1 MPSIQP
7 QPPTET
13 EKGTGIL
20 GFPFFNSLSDFAAR
34 ACLGLATLRGRAG
47 DMNKPMNVGAPRP
60 INTLSNNSTSS
71 RTPLS
76 LVPSSRPILSSS
88 PPAKRQ
94 KLDES
99 SSNPT
104 HTSATFTV
112 IDPVSPR
119 RRSIGSVSVPDSQR
133 SVASNASASQR
144 SVPEYRNLDLH
155 TKHKRKRSR
164 TNRVGSIF
172 LGQEDVESPRSKP
185 THAPKVDE
193 DITDDEVHLVEPPKA
208 PEVPHQ
214 LKRKEIGQRPISEYA
229 SRFIGTES
237 DPRTRFSKVVDKVEK
252 KTMKFGEADLSPDEL
267 TSNLEE
273 VGEGRPAKR
282 HKPTSSS
289 LSKRGNI
296 SATKFTSASTAKSS
310 SQMEK
315 ACQLQDDN
323 KRNAGM
329 IIGTGLRVLRGASGR
344 CMYQAGYKDDPDPL
358 SLSILEIGHTLFPI
372 DKEKNILAPYKYLTI
387 NLKDVKCFLRVGN
400 EEESCIVSVIFK
412 SANFTNGAGPKLMVE
427 FASKPEFSRFF
438 QWVATYRNTF
448 EKIDIKDC
456 KRVKLEHDLRELMER
471 AQSHII
477 ITDEEAGA
485 LTPDDIRVMQ
495 HNHNGRVPVTK
506 MNPGVTNESKTRPKV
521 RDAMNSSP
529 TARLRGDN
537 IASSPLWND
546 RLASAPRQT
555 RTTRS
560 KFAFLDSP
568 EPGESEPEGWTSLHP
583 GWEKQWRN
591 SLVYPDTGKN
601 RATVDKDDIQRL
613 DEGQFLNDNIIIFY
627 LRYLQKNLEDTNK
640 DLAKRIFFQNT
651 FFYDKLKPTKTGQGI
666 NYDSVKTWTSRVDLF
681 SKDFIIVPINEYAH
695 WYVAIIYNAPSLLRA
710 SASHEQIDGNKNV
723 LLGTT
728 SPNLAATG
736 VEVNREPSEAPSQNG
751 VPSSSISGDNMAAP
765 TQEDVVEN
773 MRRMSID
780 SSNQPNHE
788 AKLNTENSAEKGAGL
803 TPTGN
808 GHKVYEVNDADKAEV
823 EVEHIPTTNIS
834 QTRKKIGKRSS
845 VGPQKYDPNQLRII
859 TLDSLGASHSPTCRY
874 LKQYLIAELRDKKEI
889 EIPASRAMGHT
900 AKDIPEQTNHC
911 DCGLFLLGYI
921 QQFLL
926 DPDAFVKSVLQRDGK
941 IPWSLDPSALRNNIR
956 DLIFKLQKEQQDR
969 ENVALEQKR
978 QARMSKPMMK
988 GNEDQSHTTNLSNT
1002 PLTSEPIIESTSAEK
1017 AGGSKSPSAPLT
1029 SRPPSLKGSSPILG
1043 EALDPSVS
1051 DRNPND
1057 AISKEQMSAP
1067 SAQNDDSR
1075 NTQRGETVDCS
1086 DVEKTQT
1093 KPRSDQHVAA
1103 LPRKTE
1109 PASSHK
1115 THHDVPGTSSSSP
1128 IRGRVAKCCSLSPMA
1143 ESVQIENNF
1152 VPLLSESPSSKGSR
1166 GATPLDPVVVDD
1178 LDSNKRGNAL
1188 QSPQRPSGNPQRRQL
1203 IVEIP
1208 SIKIHGRSPGSKT
1221 DGRKQTEHRSP
1232 HFANRQ
1238 DGEKMTAAKLRDR
1251 PQNDVIDLSDD

>member
-1 MPSIQP
+1 MPSTQP

-13 EKGTGIL
+13 EKGTGIS
-20 GFPFFNSLSDFAAR
+20 GFLSDLAAR
-34 ACLGLATLRGRAG
+34 ACSGLATLRGRAG

-99 SSNPT
+99 SVNPA
-104 HTSATFTV
+104 HTRATFTV

-164 TNRVGSIF
+164 TNRGSTF
-172 LGQEDVESPRSKP
+172 LGQEDAESPRSKP
-185 THAPKVDE
+185 THTSKVDE

-214 LKRKEIGQRPISEYA
+214 LKRKEIGQRPITEYA

-237 DPRTRFSKVVDKVEK
+237 DPRTTFSKVVDKVEK
-252 KTMKFGEADLSPDEL
+252 KTMKFWEADLSPDEL

-273 VGEGRPAKR
+273 VREGRPAKR

-296 SATKFTSASTAKSS
+296 SATKFTSAPTAKSS
-310 SQMEK
+310 SRMEK
-315 ACQLQDDN
+315 TCQLLDDN

-344 CMYQAGYKDDPDPL
+344 CMYQADYKDDLDPL
-358 SLSILEIGHTLFPI
+358 FLSILEIGHTLMPV
-372 DKEKNILAPYKYLTI
+372 DKEKNLLVPYRYLSI
-387 NLKDVKCFLRVGN
+387 NLHDVKRFLRVGD
-400 EEESCIVSVIFK
+400 EEESCIVGVIFD
-412 SANFTNGAGPKLMVE
+412 SANFANGAGPKLMIE

-448 EKIDIKDC
+448 ERIEIKDC
-456 KRVKLEHDLRELMER
+456 KRTKLENDLRELMGR

-477 ITDEEAGA
+477 LTDAEAGA
-485 LTPDDIRVMQ
+485 STADDIRVMQ
-495 HNHNGRVPVTK
+495 HNHNIRVPVTK

-529 TARLRGDN
+529 TARLRGDD
-537 IASSPLWND
+537 IASNPLWDD
-546 RLASAPRQT
+546 RPASSRRQT

-560 KFAFLDSP
+560 MFAFLDSP

-681 SKDFIIVPINEYAH
+681 SKDFIIVPINEYTH

-710 SASHEQIDGNKNV
+710 SASHGQINGNKNV
-723 LLGTT
+723 PLETT
-728 SPNLAATG
+728 SPNLPTTG
-736 VEVNREPSEAPSQNG
+736 VEIYRETSEAASQNG

-788 AKLNTENSAEKGAGL
+788 AKLNTENSAEKGASS

-808 GHKVYEVNDADKAEV
+808 GHKAYEVNDADKAEA
-823 EVEHIPTTNIS
+823 EVEHIPTANIS

-889 EIPASRAMGHT
+889 EIPAPRAMGHT

-926 DPDAFVKSVLQRDGK
+926 DPDAFVKSVLQRDGE

-988 GNEDQSHTTNLSNT
+988 GNEAQSHTADFSTNFSNT
-1002 PLTSEPIIESTSAEK
+1002 PLKLEPITEGTSAEK

-1029 SRPPSLKGSSPILG
+1029 SRRPSLKGSSPILG
-1043 EALDPSVS
+1043 EVLDPSVP
-1051 DRNPND
+1051 DRDPND
-1057 AISKEQMSAP
+1057 AISKAQMTAP
-1067 SAQNDDSR
+1067 SAQNDGSR
-1075 NTQRGETVDCS
+1075 NTQRGETVDSS

-1093 KPRSDQHVAA
+1093 KLRSDQHVAT
-1103 LPRKTE
+1103 LPRKIE

-1115 THHDVPGTSSSSP
+1115 IHREVPSTSSSSP
-1128 IRGRVAKCCSLSPMA
+1128 IRGRVAKCHSLSPMA

-1178 LDSNKRGNAL
+1178 LDNNKKRGNAL
-1188 QSPQRPSGNPQRRQL
+1188 PSPQKPSVNPQRRQL

-1208 SIKIHGRSPGSKT
+1208 STRIHGQSTGSKT